1 MTKITN
7 KKLTKSEILKQK
19 YGFDRN
25 KTKDKDNIEEKNQK
39 EDMETYRRSKF
50 DYAYNSD
57 TSKKKLQ
64 QY

>member
-1 MTKITN
+1 MTD

-25 KTKDKDNIEEKNQK
+25 REKETDFNEKGQK
-39 EDMETYRRSKF
+39 EDVETQKKKK
-50 DYAYNSD
+50 DYAHNSD
-57 TSKKKLQ
+57 SSKKKLQ